1 MNIAIKWLL
10 SLIAIAVIL
19 NAAFS
24 VWVSSV
30 TVATSYSLLGFYI
43 GLTLFLIDIAL
54 LIGIIISVVA
64 IVIDLI
70 KIFYYKLT
78 GK

>member
-1 MNIAIKWLL
+1 MNTAIKWLL

>member
-1 MNIAIKWLL
+1 MNTAIKWLL
-10 SLIAIAVIL
+10 LLIAIAVIL

>member
-1 MNIAIKWLL
+1 MNTAIKWLL
-10 SLIAIAVIL
+10 SLIAIVVII

>member
-1 MNIAIKWLL
+1 MNTAIKWLL
-10 SLIAIAVIL
+10 SLITIAVIL
-19 NAAFS
+19 KAAFS